1 MSGPDRDASGL
12 GGPADGPALPVE
24 RHRVIVVGAGVAA
37 LSAALELGEA
47 TVVVDTVLGGGSSP
61 WAQGGLAAALERGD
75 TTAAHA
81 EDTVTVSAG
90 IGDRHAAEV
99 ITGAAPQVVQW
110 LRSVGARFDTDGDG
124 ALVLGREAGHRA
136 RRIVHANGDAT
147 GAEIM
152 RALVAA
158 VREAPA
164 VTVREHTTVVD
175 LVRSADGGRI
185 VGVVAADEHGELRV
199 MLAGAVVLGTGGY
212 GHLFAATTNPPQVC
226 GAALAMATRAGVEV
240 ADAEMVQFH
249 PTALA
254 APGADPLPLLTEALR
269 GEGAVLVN
277 DRGERYMAALHPD
290 AELAPRDIVARGN
303 YAELVAGRRPCLD
316 ARAAV
321 GDRFPERFP
330 TVFALAQAH
339 GLDPR
344 TDLLP
349 VSPAAHYCM
358 GGVATDIDG
367 RTSKAGLWVVGE
379 AASNGLHGANR
390 LASNSLLEG
399 VVMGRRV
406 GGALRRA
413 APPRPEAGERVL
425 VPAGALRL
433 GAHDA
438 EAFTSVRQL
447 LWRHAGVV
455 RDEAG
460 LRTGLNMLAGMVEAR
475 SGVAGPTV
483 RNAVE
488 VAGLVL
494 RSALARTESRGA
506 HFRSDHP
513 DADTAQATRRIVHP
527 AAAPSVALEVAG
539 DRARPA
545 ASTASMVVAA

>member
-1 MSGPDRDASGL
+1 MSADRQPPRL
-12 GGPADGPALPVE
+12 RVE
-24 RHRVIVVGAGVAA
+24 RHRVLVVGAGVAA
-37 LSAALELGEA
+37 LSAALELGDA
-47 TVVVDTVLGGGSSP
+47 TLLVDTVLGGGSSP

-75 TTAAHA
+75 TTVAHA
-81 EDTVTVSAG
+81 EDTVTVSGG
-90 IGDRHAAEV
+90 IGDRTAADV
-99 ITGAAPQVVQW
+99 ITAAAPEVVRW
-110 LRSVGARFDTDGDG
+110 LQSLGARFDTDGDG
-124 ALVLGREAGHRA
+124 SLVLGREAGHRA

-147 GAEIM
+147 GAEIV
-152 RALVAA
+152 RALVDR
-158 VREAPA
+158 VRANPA
-164 VTVREHTTVVD
+164 IAVREHTTVVD
-175 LVRSADGGRI
+175 LVRSEDGRRI
-185 VGVVAADEHGELRV
+185 VGVVALDRRAGLDGRDEQGGRDGGLTVH
-199 MLAGAVVLGTGGY
+199 LAGAVVLGTGGY

-226 GAALAMATRAGVEV
+226 GAAMAMAARAGVDV

-269 GEGAVLVN
+269 GEGAILVN

-303 YAELVAGRRPCLD
+303 YAELVAGRRPMLD

-321 GDRFPERFP
+321 GERFPERFP
-330 TVFALAQAH
+330 TVFALARAA

-358 GGVATDIDG
+358 GGVATDVDG
-367 RTSKAGLWVVGE
+367 RASKAGLWVVGE
-379 AASNGLHGANR
+379 AASTGVHGANR

-399 VVMGRRV
+399 VVMGRSV
-406 GGALRRA
+406 GRLLRRTA
-413 APPRPEAGERVL
+413 RPAPERVV
-425 VPAGALRL
+425 VPAAALHV
-433 GAHDA
+433 GEHDA
-438 EAFTSVRQL
+438 EVFAAVRQL

-460 LRTGLNMLAGMVEAR
+460 LRAGLAMLGGMVDAEA
-475 SGVAGPTV
+475 GTAGPTV

-506 HFRSDHP
+506 HCRADFPRSD
-513 DADTAQATRRIVHP
+513 AAQAARQIVHP
-527 AAAPSVALEVAG
+527 AAAPSIVLDIEPAG
-539 DRARPA
+539 ARPVDA
-545 ASTASMVVAA
+545 GHLVVAA